1 MIDIVTNNVRQIGTP
16 ADEGRV
22 YISEKAYKR
31 IKTEGFKDKEVFV
44 LMGHT
49 ESSGGRYA
57 TFVEAAIAVYDM
69 EFDKN
74 APLWTNKVWSRV
86 FAEIKKSYEELIIV
100 GWAFRQEDFP
110 AEPTPM
116 LENIHREHFGGAHQ
130 LMFLLNRTEQEE
142 NFFIKKNNH
151 LKKKTGFF
159 VYYRMNEHCDSADS
173 YNETYTC
180 NKTCSYS
187 NANNNNKIDMTK
199 LEKTMMSEVN
209 GKFTADYLWDEKG
222 IVSFLKVDKGLAE
235 EKNGVKLMKEIQ
247 NLKEEIEEANKKNVF
262 GTKMRSV
269 IYEANEEGIRDIVN
283 QQFEF
288 AKTICDGG
296 LVPIIEPE
304 VDIHSEQKELC
315 EKILKDEIIRKLK
328 EWNPA
333 DKIMFKFTIPTVAN
347 HYLDLY
353 DYDCVVRIVALSGGY
368 EIDEACELLTKN
380 NRMIA
385 SFSRALLQDLNAHQ
399 TQEEFDT
406 ALNNAIVKIYN
417 ASID

>member
-1 MIDIVTNNVRQIGTP
+1 MIDIVTNNVKQIGTP

-100 GWAFRQEDFP
+100 GWAFRQENFP

-173 YNETYTC
+173 YNETDTC
-180 NKTCSYS
+180 NKTYSYS
-187 NANNNNKIDMTK
+187 NANNNNKIDSYSNADDNNKSSSRMRTLTQRPKAATAGYIEELRQMTVSMCRFLRNLAAYRK
-199 LEKTMMSEVN
+199 NAAGTEKP
-209 GKFTADYLWDEKG
+209 WRQ
-222 IVSFLKVDKGLAE
+222 
-235 EKNGVKLMKEIQ
+235 EKNH
-247 NLKEEIEEANKKNVF
+247 A
-262 GTKMRSV
+262 R
-269 IYEANEEGIRDIVN
+269 
-283 QQFEF
+283 
-288 AKTICDGG
+288 
-296 LVPIIEPE
+296 
-304 VDIHSEQKELC
+304 
-315 EKILKDEIIRKLK
+315 
-328 EWNPA
+328 
-333 DKIMFKFTIPTVAN
+333 
-347 HYLDLY
+347 
-353 DYDCVVRIVALSGGY
+353 VRLH
-368 EIDEACELLTKN
+368 L
-380 NRMIA
+380 
-385 SFSRALLQDLNAHQ
+385 
-399 TQEEFDT
+399 
-406 ALNNAIVKIYN
+406 
-417 ASID
+417 